1 MALERS
7 NPLPPNARYW
17 VHVPPADQPAFAAWI
32 GAYKGAVKVRTT
44 QRDPDNGWDW
54 VLFEVVAPLVWWEGP
69 GLPTKAE
76 SDVKSESDVVQ
87 VPVVESATAKLERL
101 GESVT
106 GASSRLAVIGVAI
119 VVAAVVLGRV
129 MR

>member
-1 MALERS
+1 MAIERN
-7 NPLPPNARYW
+7 NPLPPNAVYW
-17 VHVPPADQPAFAAWI
+17 VHVPPADQPAFTAWVAA
-32 GAYKGAVKVRTT
+32 YRGAVKVRTT

-87 VPVVESATAKLERL
+87 VPIVESAAAKLERL
-101 GESVT
+101 GDSVVGGT
-106 GASSRLAVIGVAI
+106 SKLAAIGVAI

-129 MR
+129 LR

>member
-1 MALERS
+1 VALERS

-17 VHVPPADQPAFAAWI
+17 VHVPPADQPAFTAWLT
-32 GAYKGAVKVRTT
+32 AYRGAVKVRST

-76 SDVKSESDVVQ
+76 DDVKSESDVVQ
-87 VPVVESATAKLERL
+87 VPIVESATAKLERL
-101 GESVT
+101 GDSVVGGT
-106 GASSRLAVIGVAI
+106 SKLAAIGVAI
-119 VVAAVVLGRV
+119 AVAAVVLNRGLR
-129 MR
+129 